1 MLEQCMD
8 ALDNQNFVLNEQTEE
23 LALLRSKMRHF
34 EYLMDAFKHSQG
46 IVYLPCVKKYYPL
59 LLLFRR

>member
-34 EYLMDAFKHSQG
+34 EYLMDAFKYSKG
-46 IVYLPCVKKYYPL
+46 IIYL
-59 LLLFRR
+59 

>member
-46 IVYLPCVKKYYPL
+46 IVYLSCAKKYYPL